1 MTHTAS
7 EPRPT
12 YTLPLSSDEHI
23 LRAAESI
30 LLGRLHRLGDIKD
43 PSSASDFLRMR
54 LAHLAHEE
62 FHCVFL
68 DSRHRIMATEM
79 LFRGTVD
86 GAEVHPRVVVQ
97 RALAVNA
104 AAVIFAHNHPSGDA
118 TPSSADRAITRRLTD
133 ALDLVSVRVLDH
145 IVVAAGGTVSLAARG
160 WI

>member
-1 MTHTAS
+1 MTRTAS
-7 EPRPT
+7 EARPP

-23 LRAAESI
+23 LYAAESI
-30 LLGRLHRLGDIKD
+30 LLDRLHRLGDIKD

-54 LAHLAHEE
+54 LAHLPHEE
-62 FHCVFL
+62 FHAVFL
-68 DSRHRIMATEM
+68 DCRHRIIAVEM

-104 AAVIFAHNHPSGDA
+104 AAVIFAHNHPSGDP
-118 TPSSADRAITRRLTD
+118 TPSSADRAITTRLRD

-145 IVVAAGGTVSLAARG
+145 IVVAGGGVVSFAARG
-160 WI
+160 WM